1 MSLHVALF
9 AGAVVCAILAVRSR
23 PLIASLWLAALSA
36 FTAVIMYLYGAVEV
50 SVIELS
56 VGAGLITVLLAFAIS
71 MAEDES
77 MPVALVP
84 RPFAWL
90 LVLVA
95 CGLLIWLILPQL
107 PWIQRAVGADEPF
120 FIQVWDNRLLDLM
133 VQIAIIISGVIGVLS
148 LMGETRPSTS
158 KETTPEASR

>member
-9 AGAVVCAILAVRSR
+9 AGAIACALLAIRSR

-36 FTAVIMYLYGAVEV
+36 ILAVIMYLTGAIEV

-77 MPVALVP
+77 MPASLVP

-90 LVLVA
+90 LVLVSS
-95 CGLLIWLILPQL
+95 GLLIWLVLPQIPGL
-107 PWIQRAVGADEPF
+107 QPSPVNDEPF
-120 FIQVWDNRLLDLM
+120 FIEVWDNRLLDLM
-133 VQIAIIISGVIGVLS
+133 VQLAIIISGVIGVLS
-148 LMGETRPSTS
+148 LLGDTTTET
-158 KETTPEASR
+158 KEDQVPEAAQ